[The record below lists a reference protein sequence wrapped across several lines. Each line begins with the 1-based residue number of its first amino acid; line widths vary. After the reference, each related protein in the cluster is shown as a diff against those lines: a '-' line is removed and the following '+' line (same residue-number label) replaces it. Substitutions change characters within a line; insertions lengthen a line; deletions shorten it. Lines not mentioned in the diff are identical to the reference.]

1 MYVCVE
7 GEMEV
12 VEGEMEVVGE
22 RWRLWRERQC
32 HVSVCVCVCFTGD
45 TGCLCGGET
54 ALCVCMEK
62 WVCWGREIV
71 LRV

>member
-22 RWRLWRERQC
+22 SWRLWRERQC
-32 HVSVCVCVCFTGD
+32 HVSVCVCVCM
-45 TGCLCGGET
+45 CGE
-54 ALCVCMEK
+54 LDVCVF
-62 WVCWGREIV
+62 
-71 LRV
+71 